1 MSVVPDNGEHPES
14 VTAKKP
20 EPQNY
25 NYLDNLKSIKR
36 QRTVMHK
43 KNNDL
48 REDIIEIEGIAADI
62 LKLEDKN
69 SRAAKIAAAKKKLL
83 NEV

>member
-14 VTAKKP
+14 VTVKKP

>member
-43 KNNDL
+43 KNNNL

>member
-1 MSVVPDNGEHPES
+1 
-14 VTAKKP
+14 
-20 EPQNY
+20 
-25 NYLDNLKSIKR
+25 
-36 QRTVMHK
+36 MHK